1 MLAAIDFDDQP
12 SFTADEVENIF
23 ADRLLPDE
31 LMTIDATRA

>member
-12 SFTADEVENIF
+12 SFTADEVDNKF
-23 ADRLLPDE
+23 SDRLLPDE